1 MSGLGSAIFRA
12 LFKGLINTGS
22 GPRELPDRRSDQR
35 VGFFWA
41 DGDLPPLAP
50 GRGWQQAVVGESF
63 YHQSLSDLTGGPTR
77 YGVVVDTGAQ
87 LRRSEWEGEATIEVW
102 INGLRVGSIPGDD
115 VDDLLDEMDD
125 AGIGQRAT
133 VKARITAGYEGA
145 HYCVQLS
152 LARPL
157 KLRRASRPARP
168 DAG

>member
-22 GPRELPDRRSDQR
+22 GPRELPDRRSDQK

-63 YHQSLSDLTGGPTR
+63 YHQNLSDLTGGPTK

-125 AGIGQRAT
+125 AGIGERAT
-133 VKARITAGYEGA
+133 VKARITAGYKGA

-157 KLRRASRPARP
+157 KLRRAPRPARP